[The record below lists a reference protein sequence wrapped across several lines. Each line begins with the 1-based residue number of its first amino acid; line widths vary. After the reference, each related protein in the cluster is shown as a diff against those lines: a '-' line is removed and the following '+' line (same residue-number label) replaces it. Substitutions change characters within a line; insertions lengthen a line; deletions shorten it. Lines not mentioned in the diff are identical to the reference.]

1 MELSRND
8 IYRIIIEEY
17 IREEG
22 LVERQDIEDLLKSI
36 MGSEKYCE
44 RFPEKCQPPED
55 GRGGDTA
62 SMPKP
67 MKPRP
72 LSSLETMPFPD
83 EEGEDVE
90 SRIVNLL
97 AQLEPEEA
105 VKIINNIV
113 FQNYP
118 QYMQAAPDE
127 EGPDPD
133 RPVILSPGDPR
144 RKAIRE
150 MILKILREYE
160 ISEQASIYHDFSDE
174 PGYTPEE
181 LEQYLQGLEDREL
194 LAFAEKDGIET
205 RRFINKST
213 GEWLPSYTIMGG
225 GRDALIRA
233 IKDV

>member
-1 MELSRND
+1 MQFSRDD
-8 IYRIIIEEY
+8 IYKIIIEEY
-17 IREEG
+17 VSEEG

-36 MGSEKYCE
+36 MGAEKYCE
-44 RFPEKCQPPED
+44 TYPEKCKPPED

-83 EEGEDVE
+83 EEELGVE

-105 VKIINNIV
+105 INVINNIV
-113 FQNYP
+113 SQNYP

-150 MILKILREYE
+150 MILKILRE
-160 ISEQASIYHDFSDE
+160 H
-174 PGYTPEE
+174 
-181 LEQYLQGLEDREL
+181 
-194 LAFAEKDGIET
+194 GI
-205 RRFINKST
+205 
-213 GEWLPSYTIMGG
+213 
-225 GRDALIRA
+225 
-233 IKDV
+233 

>member
-17 IREEG
+17 IKEEG

-67 MKPRP
+67 MKPKP
-72 LSSLETMPFPD
+72 LSSLDTMPFGPSDIPSDDAPERHVSGFQDRAGPD
-83 EEGEDVE
+83 DEPSGDVE

-118 QYMQAAPDE
+118 QYMPAAPDE

-150 MILKILREYE
+150 MILKILRE
-160 ISEQASIYHDFSDE
+160 H
-174 PGYTPEE
+174 
-181 LEQYLQGLEDREL
+181 
-194 LAFAEKDGIET
+194 GI
-205 RRFINKST
+205 
-213 GEWLPSYTIMGG
+213 
-225 GRDALIRA
+225 
-233 IKDV
+233 